1 MIETA
6 GDNRSVQWP
15 WPLTGREQIDLQVLA
30 VLIDGSANIPDF
42 DVQAE
47 RSDQLVDPLLA
58 ATARGGSGG
67 IPMDCV
73 HAHVPALCGVSGHDS
88 LHTDS
93 AIS

>member
-30 VLIDGSANIPDF
+30 VLIDGSADIPDF

-47 RSDQLVDPLLA
+47 RSDQLADPLLA
-58 ATARGGSGG
+58 AIARAGALEGFRWTAWVCTCLRCAG
-67 IPMDCV
+67 
-73 HAHVPALCGVSGHDS
+73 
-88 LHTDS
+88 
-93 AIS
+93 